1 MRARDTL
8 IVTAGI
14 LLLASLLAIGA
25 VAVPPQVSVAAQGY
39 TPPFEGF
46 DPDDDRAEPNP
57 TDRVVIYCDAKW
69 REFEVW
75 GVRADSTG
83 YPLVIFEFDELTEVA
98 GKSVVKTARDGSRVA
113 ALIDRVEPIFTV
125 QWFNPTHGANGVPPF
140 AKVFRCP
147 FAWRRAATSTP
158 VPRPPRLPVI
168 TLTPSPTPTP
178 LPTRPGF

>member
-1 MRARDTL
+1 MRAHSL
-8 IVTAGI
+8 IIMLSIALLSGI
-14 LLLASLLAIGA
+14 ALLALSAAL
-25 VAVPPQVSVAAQGY
+25 PPPTAHAQGY

-46 DPDDDRAEPNP
+46 EPDDDRAEPSP

-83 YPLVIFEFDELTEVA
+83 YPLVIFEFDELTEAA
-98 GKSVVKTARDGSRVA
+98 GRAVTKTAKDGSRVA
-113 ALIDRVEPIFTV
+113 ASVDRVVPVFTV
-125 QWFNPTHGANGVPPF
+125 QWFSAQHGANGLPPF

-147 FAWRRAATSTP
+147 FEWIRSTP
-158 VPRPPRLPVI
+158 LPRPPRLPVI

>member
-1 MRARDTL
+1 MRARNTL
-8 IVTAGI
+8 IVAVSIALLVSLI
-14 LLLASLLAIGA
+14 LSSS
-25 VAVPPQVSVAAQGY
+25 VAAPLQVSVAAQGY

-46 DPDDDRAEPNP
+46 EPDDDRAEPNP
-57 TDRVVIYCDAKW
+57 TDRVAIYCDAKW

-83 YPLVIFEFDELTEVA
+83 YPLVIFEFDELTDVA
-98 GKSVVKTARDGSRVA
+98 GKPVVKTARDGSRVV

-125 QWFNPTHGANGVPPF
+125 QWFNPMHGANGVAPF

-147 FAWRRAATSTP
+147 FVWTRAATSTP

-178 LPTRPGF
+178 LPTRPSF